1 MPANVASAISTGN
14 PSSYDST
21 YYSLKKVKSPF
32 FSHLFIY
39 FLFINLYIYLFIFE
53 KTGEKYQLENRT
65 SDCPGC
71 VL

>member
-32 FSHLFIY
+32 FSHLFIFY
-39 FLFINLYIYLFIFE
+39 LLIYIFIYLFLKKLE
-53 KTGEKYQLENRT
+53 KNT
-65 SDCPGC
+65 S
-71 VL
+71 

>member
-1 MPANVASAISTGN
+1 MPADVASAISTGN

-39 FLFINLYIYLFIFE
+39 FLFINLYIYLFLKKLE
-53 KTGEKYQLENRT
+53 KNT
-65 SDCPGC
+65 S
-71 VL
+71 